1 MNFWTIKEN
10 DMAQVAKLPLETMNK
25 VLGVLGNLPYGQVAE
40 LIQEVRQATQVVE
53 EPDAEGEEL
62 APAPDAE

>member
-1 MNFWTIKEN
+1 
-10 DMAQVAKLPLETMNK
+10 MAQVAKLPLETMNK

-53 EPDAEGEEL
+53 EPDAEDEAP